1 MEYVCHEHSQVIVAI
16 FLFILIS
23 LVMRL
28 RESEFNKLVNKD
40 ENIRKLNKG
49 SHFQGKYPFAPLY
62 ITDSQLRKKHII
74 LALKRILY
82 IITIFTLILMWRDI
96 QEHIGCQL

>member
-1 MEYVCHEHSQVIVAI
+1 MEYVCHEYSQVMWAI
-16 FLFILIS
+16 FLLILFS
-23 LVMRL
+23 LVMHL

-62 ITDSQLRKKHII
+62 ITDRHLRKKHII

-82 IITIFTLILMWRDI
+82 IIAIFILILMWREF
-96 QEHIGCQL
+96 QEFMGCLI